1 MAFAISRE
9 VLGDVAFGRRD
20 TSLNLNTLL
29 KYLQFNKWSQN
40 LSLGKSILA
49 GEGSEKCILGVAP

>member
-1 MAFAISRE
+1 MTFAISRE

-20 TSLNLNTLL
+20 ASLNLNTLL

-40 LSLGKSILA
+40 LSLGKSIFA